1 MPEEKKEIKYAGFW
15 IRFLAF
21 VIDSIIIS
29 IVFSPILD
37 AIFPAK
43 EIPFNWRYLNQEINS
58 KYLYSS
64 GANVRNVI
72 FMIYSIMML
81 YYYNTTLGKMM
92 LGLKVTDEDG
102 KKPELLNLVIR
113 ETIGKF
119 LSAIVILLGFIT
131 AGFDSKKQAWHD
143 KLAKT
148 YVVYG
153 KTSLKK

>member
-1 MPEEKKEIKYAGFW
+1 MTEEKKEIKYGGFW
-15 IRFLAF
+15 VRFLALI
-21 VIDSIIIS
+21 IDSIIIS
-29 IVFSPILD
+29 LVFSPILD

-43 EIPFNWRYLNQEINS
+43 EVPFNWHFMDQELNS

-64 GANVRNVI
+64 SSGVRNVI
-72 FMIYSIMML
+72 FMIYSILML
-81 YYYNTTLGKMM
+81 YYYNTTLGKMV
-92 LGLKVTDEDG
+92 LGLKITNEEG

-119 LSAIVILLGFIT
+119 LSAIIILLGFIT

-148 YVVYG
+148 YIVYG
-153 KTSLKK
+153 KK